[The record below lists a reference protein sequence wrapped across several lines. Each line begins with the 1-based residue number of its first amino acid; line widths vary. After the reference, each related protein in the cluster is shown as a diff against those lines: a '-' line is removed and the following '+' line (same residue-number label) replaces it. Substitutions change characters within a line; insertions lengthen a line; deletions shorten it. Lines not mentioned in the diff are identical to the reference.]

1 MRKDGKRVK
10 KADLLYT
17 VVPYVMSKRVDSM
30 NMITI
35 DVPVEPLNHYI
46 NEQRKQGRGISTISL
61 VLCAWLQTA
70 QEFPLLNRFVV
81 NRRLFDRNELCVS
94 MVVLRP
100 GDDEST
106 MSKMYFD
113 RNDTIFTV
121 QEKVENYFAVN
132 RQASSSNN
140 STDKLA
146 NTLGNIPGLL
156 AVGVPLLKWADRH
169 GLLPKAIIDAS
180 PFHASLAIT
189 NLASIRTNHIYHHCY
204 EFGTISVFMALG
216 NLREV
221 PVREK
226 GEVVFKRCM
235 PIGVVMDER
244 ICSGHYFANALSQMQ
259 KYWRDPSLMELPYDQ
274 QKAAAEAEAAAK
286 AAAKAAKAAAAA
298 AETQA

>member
-1 MRKDGKRVK
+1 MRKDGTRVK

-30 NMITI
+30 NMITV
-35 DVPVEPLNHYI
+35 DVPVEPLNRYI
-46 NEQRKQGRGISTISL
+46 NEQRKQGVGISTISL
-61 VLCAWLQTA
+61 ILCAWLQTV
-70 QEFPLLNRFVV
+70 QEYPLLNRFVV

-121 QEKVENYFAVN
+121 QEKVSKYFDTN

-146 NTLGNIPGLL
+146 NVLGNIPGLL
-156 AVGVPLLKWADRH
+156 ALGVPLIKWADRH
-169 GLLPKAIIDAS
+169 GLLPKAIINAS

-189 NLASIRTNHIYHHCY
+189 NLASIRTNHIYHHVY
-204 EFGTISVFMALG
+204 EFGTISVFMAMG

-221 PVREK
+221 PTRDRDQ
-226 GEVVFKRCM
+226 VVFKRCL

-259 KYWRDPSLMELPYDQ
+259 KYWRDPSLMEMTYDQ
-274 QKAAAEAEAAAK
+274 QQAAAAAEKEAK
-286 AAAKAAKAAAAA
+286 AAAKAAK
-298 AETQA
+298 EQAPQA

>member
-1 MRKDGKRVK
+1 MRKDGTRVK
-10 KADLLYT
+10 RADLLYT

-35 DVPVEPLNHYI
+35 DIPVEPLNHYI
-46 NEQRKQGRGISTISL
+46 NEKRKQGQAVSTMALIL
-61 VLCAWLQTA
+61 TAWAQTVQA
-70 QEFPLLNRFVV
+70 FPLLNRFVV
-81 NRRLFDRNELCVS
+81 NRRIYDRNELCVS

-100 GDDEST
+100 GEDEST

-113 RNDTIFTV
+113 KDDTVFSV
-121 QEKVENYFAVN
+121 QEKISKYFEVN
-132 RQASSSNN
+132 RQAGSTNN
-140 STDKLA
+140 TTDRLA
-146 NTLGNIPGLL
+146 DFLGKVPGLL
-156 AVGVPLLKWADRH
+156 AVGVPILKWADRH

-204 EFGTISVFMALG
+204 EFGTVSLFMAMG

-226 GEVVFKRCM
+226 DQVVFKRCL

-244 ICSGHYFANALSQMQ
+244 ICSGHYFANAFAQMQ
-259 KYWRDPSLMELPYDQ
+259 KYVRDPSLMELSYVQ
-274 QKAAAEAEAAAK
+274 QQEAAVAKAAAESK
-286 AAAKAAKAAAAA
+286 DKS
-298 AETQA
+298 ETPE

>member
-1 MRKDGKRVK
+1 MRKDGTRVK

-30 NMITI
+30 NMITLDI
-35 DVPVEPLNHYI
+35 PIEPLDRYI
-46 NEQRKQGRGISTISL
+46 NEQRKQGVGISTMSL
-61 VLCAWLQTA
+61 VLCAWVQTVQA
-70 QEFPLLNRFVV
+70 FPLLNRFVV
-81 NRRLFDRNELCVS
+81 NRRIFDRNELCAS

-106 MSKMYFD
+106 MSKMYFAPD
-113 RNDTIFTV
+113 DNIFTV
-121 QEKVENYFAVN
+121 QKKISDYFETN
-132 RQASSSNN
+132 RQASSANN

-156 AVGVPLLKWADRH
+156 ALGVPLLKWADRH

-204 EFGTISVFMALG
+204 EFGTVSLFMALG

-221 PVREK
+221 PTRDK
-226 GEVVFKRCM
+226 GQVVFKRCL

-244 ICSGHYFANALSQMQ
+244 ICSGHYFANAFSHMQ
-259 KYWRDPSLMELPYDQ
+259 KYLRDPSLMELNYGQ
-274 QKAAAEAEAAAK
+274 QQAAAAAEKEAK
-286 AAAKAAKAAAAA
+286 AAAKAANK
-298 AETQA
+298 QDIKG

>member
-1 MRKDGKRVK
+1 MRKDGTRVK

-30 NMITI
+30 NMITV
-35 DVPVEPLNHYI
+35 DVPVEPLNRYI
-46 NEQRKQGRGISTISL
+46 NEQRKQGVGISTISL
-61 VLCAWLQTA
+61 ILCAWLQTV
-70 QEFPLLNRFVV
+70 QEYPLLNRFVV

-113 RNDTIFTV
+113 RSDTIFTI
-121 QEKVENYFAVN
+121 QEKVSKYFDTN

-146 NTLGNIPGLL
+146 NVLGNIPGLL
-156 AVGVPLLKWADRH
+156 ALGVPLLKWADRH
-169 GLLPKAIIDAS
+169 GLLPKAIINAS

-189 NLASIRTNHIYHHCY
+189 NLASIRTNHIYHHVY
-204 EFGTISVFMALG
+204 EFGTISVFMAMG

-221 PVREK
+221 PTRDRDQ
-226 GEVVFKRCM
+226 VVFKRCL

-259 KYWRDPSLMELPYDQ
+259 KYWRDPSLMEMTYDQ
-274 QKAAAEAEAAAK
+274 QQAAAKAEKEAK
-286 AAAKAAKAAAAA
+286 AAAKAAK
-298 AETQA
+298 EQDIKG